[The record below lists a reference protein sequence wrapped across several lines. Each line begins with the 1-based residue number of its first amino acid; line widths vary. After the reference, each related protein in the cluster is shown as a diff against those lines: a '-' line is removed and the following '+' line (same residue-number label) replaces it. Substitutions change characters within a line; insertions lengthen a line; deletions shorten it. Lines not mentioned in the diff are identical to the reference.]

1 MFMLLLAGGGYT
13 ATPLQDISTE
23 DLRQIMTV
31 NFEWNFWAYRATI
44 PYLLNQNDTRSTWT
58 LCTGSQGD
66 LGARAAPAMTQGALY
81 SMANVACR
89 DNYKTNVR
97 FNEIYLALRVEV
109 DESAAKNDTMKASD
123 FAKCYAALLSDPGVR
138 SSRVSVF
145 GYDDLEK
152 LKYETKVQL

>member
-1 MFMLLLAGGGYT
+1 M
-13 ATPLQDISTE
+13 
-23 DLRQIMTV
+23 
-31 NFEWNFWAYRATI
+31 
-44 PYLLNQNDTRSTWT
+44 PYLLAQNDPRSTWT

-66 LGARAAPAMTQGALY
+66 LGARAPPAMTQGALY

-109 DESAAKNDTMKASD
+109 DESAAKTGAMKASD
-123 FAKCYAALLSDPGVR
+123 FAKCYVALLSDTGIR
-138 SSRVSVF
+138 SSRVSVS

-152 LKYETKVQL
+152 LKYETKVKM